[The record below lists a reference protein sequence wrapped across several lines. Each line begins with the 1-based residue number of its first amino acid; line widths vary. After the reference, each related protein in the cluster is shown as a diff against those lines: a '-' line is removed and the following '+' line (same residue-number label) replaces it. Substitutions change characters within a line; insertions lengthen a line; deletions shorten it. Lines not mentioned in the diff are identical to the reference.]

1 MTMADAVEK
10 KRTQEVVSNDGTT
23 IAYTRQGK
31 GPVVVLVGG
40 ALQTKSDH
48 LMGAL
53 APLLAQD
60 LTVVSYDRRGRGDSG
75 EGLPYAVEREVD
87 DLEAVIAQNGGRA
100 SVFGNSS
107 GGALALL
114 AASMSRSVTRVA
126 VYEVPFI
133 PDAQLGSAAE
143 YLEQLRMFSAAN
155 QPGRAVELFLKRIG
169 VPAPFRVL
177 IRFTQMWSELTA
189 VAHTLEYDARI
200 VGDGSVPA
208 QLKILSVPTL
218 ALTGGSARM
227 QEAAKALLATVPHG
241 QHRILDRQ
249 THDPNPRI
257 LATALVE
264 FFADVNG
271 RL

>member
-1 MTMADAVEK
+1 MTMTATAEM
-10 KRTQEVVSNDGTT
+10 KRTQLQVVSNDGTT

-60 LTVVSYDRRGRGDSG
+60 LTVVSYDRRGRSDSG

-114 AASMSRSVTRVA
+114 AASM
-126 VYEVPFI
+126 
-133 PDAQLGSAAE
+133 
-143 YLEQLRMFSAAN
+143 
-155 QPGRAVELFLKRIG
+155 
-169 VPAPFRVL
+169 
-177 IRFTQMWSELTA
+177 
-189 VAHTLEYDARI
+189 
-200 VGDGSVPA
+200 
-208 QLKILSVPTL
+208 
-218 ALTGGSARM
+218 
-227 QEAAKALLATVPHG
+227 
-241 QHRILDRQ
+241 
-249 THDPNPRI
+249 
-257 LATALVE
+257 
-264 FFADVNG
+264 
-271 RL
+271 

>member
-1 MTMADAVEK
+1 
-10 KRTQEVVSNDGTT
+10 
-23 IAYTRQGK
+23 
-31 GPVVVLVGG
+31 
-40 ALQTKSDH
+40 
-48 LMGAL
+48 
-53 APLLAQD
+53 
-60 LTVVSYDRRGRGDSG
+60 
-75 EGLPYAVEREVD
+75 
-87 DLEAVIAQNGGRA
+87 
-100 SVFGNSS
+100 
-107 GGALALL
+107 
-114 AASMSRSVTRVA
+114 
-126 VYEVPFI
+126 
-133 PDAQLGSAAE
+133 
-143 YLEQLRMFSAAN
+143 
-155 QPGRAVELFLKRIG
+155 
-169 VPAPFRVL
+169 
-177 IRFTQMWSELTA
+177 MWSELTA

-227 QEAAKALLATVPHG
+227 QQAAKALLATVPHG